1 MKIILWIVALSFLAV
16 RPVLA
21 GNDRTVR
28 LLSDGY
34 SIVEIQKNA
43 NAGDSQ
49 AQFSLGYAYAFGKN
63 LPQDYEK
70 AAFWYR
76 KAAEQ
81 GFAPAPCQIAV
92 AYVSG
97 AGVSQ
102 NYKRAADQGY
112 VAAIVWL
119 QNAQN

>member
-1 MKIILWIVALSFLAV
+1 MALSFLAV

-81 GFAPAPCQIAV
+81 GFAPAQCQIAV

-119 QNAQN
+119 QNAQH

>member
-1 MKIILWIVALSFLAV
+1 MALSFLTV

-81 GFAPAPCQIAV
+81 GFVTAEYNLGVFYLKGQGIAQDKGI
-92 AYVSG
+92 ARSWF
-97 AGVSQ
+97 Q
-102 NYKRAADQGY
+102 QAADKGN
-112 VAAIVWL
+112 AKAKEAL
-119 QNAQN
+119 QKLFR